1 MTGEAPGLSAWG
13 AAQLAGA
20 LLAIDPIGL
29 GGMRIAGPA
38 GPARDK
44 LLEHFKDARAI
55 PPHITEERL
64 LGGLDLA
71 ATLAQGKPVRQKGTL
86 EEGRGGVMVLS
97 SAERLDANKAAL
109 IAAAMDA
116 APFALIACDEGRG
129 DEEGLAKSLRERMA
143 FDIET
148 KDVTLEDMKEDTWP
162 DADIEAAKARLGV
175 NPFPESFFLHLCE
188 TCLALGIPSLRAATF
203 AVKAARALAAL
214 DGRGGVIEEDVA
226 MAARLVLAHRATRYP
241 APQEDQPPE
250 TPPPPD
256 DTQSDGGEEQSN
268 SGELADVLLEAVKAA
283 LPPGVLEMLRI
294 AANTKQA
301 KLGSGAFGLR
311 AKAKRG
317 RPAGTRAGDPRR
329 GERLSLIET
338 LRAAAPWQRLRNRPY
353 TEQRIRVLA
362 EDFRVTRFKPKEEAT
377 AIFAVDASGSAAFTR
392 LAEAKGA
399 VELILADCYIRR
411 DKAALVAFRGTTAE
425 TLLPP
430 TRSLQRA
437 KRALA
442 GLPGGGGTPLALGI
456 EAAFAVADSARR
468 GGATPMLVF
477 LTDGRANIARDGT
490 AGRAKAEEDALA
502 AARLVRAAGIKALV
516 VDVSPRPG
524 EAARKLAAVMA
535 AIYLPLPHAGAHA
548 ISGAV
553 RAAR

>member
-1 MTGEAPGLSAWG
+1 MTWEAPGLSAWG
-13 AAQLAGA
+13 AARLAAA
-20 LLAIDPIGL
+20 LLAIDPVGL
-29 GGMRIAGPA
+29 GGIRISGPF

-44 LLEHFKDARAI
+44 LLEGFESARAI

-71 ATLAQGKPVRQKGTL
+71 ATLAAGKPVRQRGTL
-86 EEGRGGVMVLS
+86 EEAQGGVIVLS

-116 APFALIACDEGRG
+116 APFALIACDEAQG
-129 DEEGLAKSLRERMA
+129 DEEGLAKCLRERMA
-143 FDIET
+143 FDVET
-148 KDVTLEDMKEDTWP
+148 KETTLEDVEEESWSA
-162 DADIEAAKARLGV
+162 ADIEGAKARLGAE
-175 NPFPESFFLHLCE
+175 PFPEPFFQTLCE

-214 DGRGGVIEEDVA
+214 DGRDRIVEEDVA
-226 MAARLVLAHRATRYP
+226 MAARLVLSHRATRYP
-241 APQEDQPPE
+241 APQEEQPPE

-256 DTQSDGGEEQSN
+256 DTRCDGGEEQS
-268 SGELADVLLEAVKAA
+268 STGELSDVLLEAVKAA
-283 LPPGVLEMLRI
+283 LPPGVLDMLRVS
-294 AANTKQA
+294 ARVKAA
-301 KLGSGAFGLR
+301 KLGSGAFGQR

-362 EDFRVTRFKPKEEAT
+362 EDFRVTRFKPKEEAA
-377 AIFAVDASGSAAFTR
+377 AIFAVDASGSAAFAR

-411 DKAALVAFRGTTAE
+411 DRAALVAFRGTTAE

-456 EAAFAVADSARR
+456 EAAFALADSVRR

-490 AGRAKAEEDALA
+490 PGRARAEEDALA
-502 AARLVRAAGIKALV
+502 AARLIRGAGIKALV

-524 EAARKLAAVMA
+524 ESARKLAAAMSA
-535 AIYLPLPHAGAHA
+535 HYLPLPHANAHA

>member
-1 MTGEAPGLSAWG
+1 M
-13 AAQLAGA
+13 
-20 LLAIDPIGL
+20 
-29 GGMRIAGPA
+29 
-38 GPARDK
+38 
-44 LLEHFKDARAI
+44 
-55 PPHITEERL
+55 
-64 LGGLDLA
+64 
-71 ATLAQGKPVRQKGTL
+71 
-86 EEGRGGVMVLS
+86 LS

-116 APFALIACDEGRG
+116 SPFALIACDEGQG
-129 DEEGLAKSLRERMA
+129 EEEGLAKSLRERIA

-148 KDVTLEDMKEDTWP
+148 KNVTLEDMKEEAWSA
-162 DADIEAAKARLGV
+162 ADIEAAKARLGAE
-175 NPFPESFFLHLCE
+175 PFPESFFLDLCQ
-188 TCLALGIPSLRAATF
+188 TCLALGISSLRAATF
-203 AVKAARALAAL
+203 AVRAAWALAAL
-214 DGRGGVIEEDVA
+214 DGRDEVIEDDVA

-241 APQEDQPPE
+241 APQEEQPPE
-250 TPPPPD
+250 SLRRRRIRSPMAA
-256 DTQSDGGEEQSN
+256 SSKAN
-268 SGELADVLLEAVKAA
+268 SSELSDVLLEAVKAA
-283 LPPGVLEMLRI
+283 LPPGVLDMLRL
-294 AANTKQA
+294 AAQTKQA
-301 KLGSGAFGLR
+301 KLGSGALGLR

-317 RPAGTRAGDPRR
+317 RPAGSRAGDPRR
-329 GERLSLIET
+329 GERLNLIDT

-468 GGATPMLVF
+468 AGATPMLVF

-490 AGRAKAEEDALA
+490 PGRAKAEEDALA
-502 AARLVRAAGIKALV
+502 AARLVRGAGIKALV

-524 EAARKLAAVMA
+524 EAARKLAAAMS